1 MDQFQLLLKR
11 ALDLLACLA
20 ILIVGM
26 PLFMLIGVLVKLT
39 SPGSVFFIQPRVG
52 RNGKVFQLIK
62 FRTMSYNHQQ
72 DAMTW
77 TKAEDSRVTPFGRFL
92 RDYGL
97 DELPQLINIVKGDM
111 SIIGP
116 RPPLPAQ
123 VENYNEVQRI
133 SFRMRPGVLS
143 LAAIKGRRGIPMAE
157 RINLHVK
164 YVENWSLCRDIV
176 ILWRSLFV
184 VLGKKNAS
192 ELEENN
198 SEDFRRV
205 KV

>member
-11 ALDLLACLA
+11 ALDLLVCLA
-20 ILIVGM
+20 ILVMGM
-26 PLFMLIGVLVKLT
+26 PLLVLIGVLVKLT

-62 FRTMSYNHQQ
+62 FRTMTCNHQQ

-77 TKAEDSRVTPFGRFL
+77 TKAKDSRITPFGRFL

-97 DELPQLINIVKGDM
+97 DELPQLINIIKDDM

-123 VENYNEVQRI
+123 VEKYTKIQRR

-143 LAAIKGRRGIPMAE
+143 LAAIKGRRGIPME
-157 RINLHVK
+157 KRISLHVK
-164 YVENWSLCRDIV
+164 YVENWSLCLDIV
-176 ILWRSLFV
+176 ILWRSLCV
-184 VLGKKNAS
+184 VLGKQNAS

-198 SEDFRRV
+198 SEDLGS
-205 KV
+205 